1 MRARTKAKMKVRQ
14 LSFKDER
21 WDKQKKKKR
30 GEWEIGSKR
39 QWGWGYEWGRRL
51 VVKAGS
57 VHESQ
62 LPQRKGVHLIR
73 QNVVRTVIAIRPY
86 NRSCRSESDAGIC
99 Q

>member
-1 MRARTKAKMKVRQ
+1 MKVRQ

-62 LPQRKGVHLIR
+62 LPQQKEC
-73 QNVVRTVIAIRPY
+73 T
-86 NRSCRSESDAGIC
+86 SSDKMLSGLLSPSGHTTDLVEASQTQGSANE
-99 Q
+99 